1 MLRLNLKKAIN
12 IVLISS
18 TLFFTACSVKT
29 PTHLSI
35 KDLEQNSKMANNDFI
50 KQEEESKKY
59 LSKYFQAWNQ
69 KKVSYSK
76 KSAMWGFSYKNKTIY
91 LENHRKA
98 KKTWFDKQ
106 IKNSN
111 FDKYNTLLK
120 KAITLKNTNVRVFP
134 TKSVMFYNPKKQGE
148 GFPFDYNQNSL
159 LKINTPIFV
168 SHLSK
173 DNAWAFIESSIVG
186 GWVSINDIVF
196 VDKEF
201 IKEFKTK
208 NYSISIKE
216 KFPLYDTSFRE
227 YVKLATIFPKKY
239 GKYLIAS
246 KNYDNTA
253 SILYTDISNK
263 NITSMPFKFNEKNRI
278 SIAKSLINEPYGW
291 GGLMNNR
298 DCSSFTQDYFAVFGK
313 YLNRNSRAQ
322 TKNGKYID
330 LSKLTNDEKKS
341 YIRKNAVA
349 FSTLVYLKGH
359 IMLYIGNKNSEPLVM
374 HNMWSVRLK
383 DIWGNKSRYIIGKAS
398 ITTLEPGKNLNNFD
412 KNNNVLKKIR
422 GIVIL

>member
-1 MLRLNLKKAIN
+1 MLSINLKKTIN
-12 IVLISS
+12 ILLISS
-18 TLFFTACSVKT
+18 SLFFTACSIKT
-29 PTHLSI
+29 PSNLNI
-35 KDLEQNSKMANNDFI
+35 NDLEKNSKMADDNFI
-50 KQEEESKKY
+50 KQKEESKKF
-59 LSKYFQAWNQ
+59 LLKYFHPWEQ

-76 KSAMWGFSYKNKTIY
+76 KSAMWGFSYKNKPIY
-91 LENHRKA
+91 MENHRK
-98 KKTWFDKQ
+98 TSESWFNNQ
-106 IKNSN
+106 IANSN
-111 FDKYNTLLK
+111 FDEYNTLLK

-134 TKSVMFYNPKKQGE
+134 TKSVMFYNPTKQGE

-173 DNAWAFIESSIVG
+173 DKAWAFIESSIVG

-196 VDKEF
+196 VNENF
-201 IKEFKTK
+201 IKEFKTN
-208 NYSISIKE
+208 NYFISIKE
-216 KFPLYDTSFRE
+216 KFPLSDTSFRE
-227 YVKLATIFPKKY
+227 YVKVASIFPKKY

-246 KNYDNTA
+246 KNYDKSA
-253 SILYTDISNK
+253 SIIYTQISDK

-278 SIAKSLINEPYGW
+278 SIAKALINEPYGW
-291 GGLMNNR
+291 GGLLNNR

-313 YLNRNSRAQ
+313 YLHRNSRSQ

-330 LSKLTNDEKKS
+330 ISKLSNEEKKS
-341 YIRKNAVA
+341 FISKNAIA

-374 HNMWSVRLK
+374 HNMWSVKLK
-383 DIWGNKSRYIIGKAS
+383 DFWGNKTRHIIGKAS
-398 ITTLEPGKNLNNFD
+398 ITTLEPGKNLYNFD
-412 KNNNVLKKIR
+412 NDNNILKKIR